1 MKRAHIPKEP
11 MGKVIVKIK
20 LTNHA
25 DVILNRAGVR
35 KAKPRQ
41 AEVEAL
47 VDTGATRLYLKPSV
61 IKKLGLHEVR
71 KVISRT
77 ANGNVERGEYD
88 EVNLEL
94 MGRSATLQVIEVP
107 EDVPNLVGQ
116 VPLELLDFVVDPRG
130 QRLLGNP
137 EHDGI
142 QMTEV
147 F

>member
-25 DVILNRAGVR
+25 DVILTRAGAR

-41 AEVEAL
+41 TEVEAL

-61 IKKLGLHEVR
+61 IEKRGL
-71 KVISRT
+71 
-77 ANGNVERGEYD
+77 ERGEYD
-88 EVNLEL
+88 EVNLDL

-107 EDVPNLVGQ
+107 EDVPNLLGQ
-116 VPLELLDFVVDPRG
+116 IPLELLDFVVDPSG
-130 QRLLGNP
+130 QWLL
-137 EHDGI
+137 
-142 QMTEV
+142 
-147 F
+147 